1 MVKLSTISDLQQL
14 KKKKKSNYQLKKIP
28 PSMKNFLFIGLF
40 IQSFDLITS
49 VSALKTNIRIEK
61 KQRILETANYL
72 VDHAS
77 GLLEEE
83 VVQAE
88 NELDA
93 ANSATV
99 TR

>member
-1 MVKLSTISDLQQL
+1 M
-14 KKKKKSNYQLKKIP
+14 
-28 PSMKNFLFIGLF
+28 
-40 IQSFDLITS
+40 
-49 VSALKTNIRIEK
+49 KTNIRIEK